1 MAILS
6 NIAAYQPF
14 LLDVVPGAEMTAD
27 GERAVESDWTQH
39 LELDAA
45 KQLVCDTMGPHRRLK
60 VLVLYGSLR
69 ER

>member
-1 MAILS
+1 MAILA

-14 LLDVVPGAEMTAD
+14 LLDVVPGAETTAD
-27 GERAVESDWTQH
+27 GERAVEPDWTQH

-45 KQLVCDTMGPHRRLK
+45 KQLVRDTMPNRRLK